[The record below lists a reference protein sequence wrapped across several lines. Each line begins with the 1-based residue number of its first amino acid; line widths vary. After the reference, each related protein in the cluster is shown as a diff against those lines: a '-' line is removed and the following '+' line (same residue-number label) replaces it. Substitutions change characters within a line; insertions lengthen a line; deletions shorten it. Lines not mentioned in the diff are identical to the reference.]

1 MDIIQHASLEAECW
15 RKANEKEEVIEDHD
29 DSSTIEREIVPPWI
43 PRIPTCQIDASW
55 VNNGSVSGLG
65 WSLKDQLGSEHFGVR
80 ACNRSL
86 SALHAEMEGLLWAIS
101 CMRTMRMPSIRF
113 ETDCSDLV
121 DMTTNPVEWPTFAIE
136 IEMFRRLQE
145 DFEDV
150 SVSHIP
156 RSRNGRADTLAK
168 EARTRGYIFSHID
181 QTRTDGDA
189 LRRIGS
195 SA

>member
-1 MDIIQHASLEAECW
+1 
-15 RKANEKEEVIEDHD
+15 
-29 DSSTIEREIVPPWI
+29 
-43 PRIPTCQIDASW
+43 
-55 VNNGSVSGLG
+55 
-65 WSLKDQLGSEHFGVR
+65 
-80 ACNRSL
+80 
-86 SALHAEMEGLLWAIS
+86 MEGLLWAIS

-195 SA
+195 SATT